1 MIDFIYTVFIAPLEY
16 WMKVVLL
23 WGHGVCSGNWGWA
36 IVLMSLVV
44 NTVILPIYMKA
55 ESWQEEEQRIRLGF
69 EAKESMI
76 KRVFKG
82 QERFAMISTMRRQAG
97 YTAFLSMRSSLG
109 FFLQIPFFFAAY
121 HFLSHFEPLLGVSF
135 MGLADLGR
143 PDEAI
148 KIGGFAINVMPILM
162 TVINIGSAL
171 IYTKNLAKRDKIQLY
186 AMAALFLVLL
196 YDAASGLV
204 LYWTCN
210 NIYSLGKNIVYDLV
224 RKLKAPKE
232 AIARIFTRKKA
243 VIEKVE
249 GVSRL
254 RGLLAI
260 GLWLVGLTLGLLSSG
275 QNPFFEGSVRRLFE
289 LAANATFALSM
300 LWCAKEALSLLFKKR
315 WLLALFLFA
324 ASVGCVSYWYQGT
337 FGRVKPFFTVL
348 LGLWSLI
355 PVLSLTFARYEP
367 KNWLYPRIQPES
379 LYTPAA
385 FWLVILLCNYLP
397 IQSYCTAPEL
407 FSSPEVVLAK
417 LLLDSAVFGAVLYL
431 AGKLWQLLGVMRTA
445 SVITTFIAVL
455 FTIYAF
461 LLPLDVGTIDGFQ
474 IEHPE
479 NLYRLKN
486 IFLDVGIFAALGFL
500 FYRYLR
506 RGGVPLLRFGLT
518 FACVASFAAG
528 LGQLWATKGQWV
540 TDSQSR
546 RTELPSYNDEM
557 LGFTQKGKNRLV
569 FVLDAFSG
577 RHMASILRKNPDL
590 NEAFSGF
597 IWYPDTLAQGFRTST
612 SIATLICGDRCTV
625 GALNEGKREALSD
638 KINRLYAQELNRYGE
653 NTDIFVNEH
662 NWLEAQ
668 RIAPHATAP
677 IRAVR
682 YLSSAYLN
690 RYANKHG
697 IEINVGA
704 SDEFLTAVS
713 LFSSVPWS
721 MKAVVY
727 FDGHW
732 VTQAIG
738 YWTSDRVANRLQE
751 WAFLDELPEISNAN
765 MAKDTYKFFHSEIT
779 HYPWLMVPGKCGIVK
794 DPGPGQNYPQQAV
807 EVCSLRALARWF
819 DWMKENKV
827 YDNTTIV
834 IASDH
839 GAGSGA
845 RKLNALLLVKPQ
857 NAPQEPMR
865 RDDSLMKLSDVPAI
879 VSGDFKKP
887 EANRERVSY
896 DIDKI
901 ADDYYK
907 GATEIRVRG
916 PLKEKSSWPKKIP
929 MGSVPE

>member
-1 MIDFIYTVFIAPLEY
+1 MLDFIYTVFIAPLEY

-55 ESWQEEEQRIRLGF
+55 EAWQEEEQRIRLGF
-69 EAKESMI
+69 QDKESMI

-121 HFLSHFEPLLGVSF
+121 HFLSHFDPLSGVSF
-135 MGLADLGR
+135 MGLADLGK

-224 RKLKAPKE
+224 RKVKAPKK
-232 AIARIFTRKKA
+232 AIARFFSRKEKTN
-243 VIEKVE
+243 IEAE
-249 GVSRL
+249 SVSRL
-254 RGLLAI
+254 RGFLAL
-260 GLWLVGLTLGLLSSG
+260 GLWLVGLTFGFLSSG

-289 LAANATFALSM
+289 LASNSTFALSM
-300 LWCAKEALSLLFKKR
+300 LWCAKEALAFLFKKR
-315 WLLALFLFA
+315 WLFSVFLFA
-324 ASVGCVSYWYQGT
+324 ASVGCMYYWYQGT
-337 FGRVKPFFTVL
+337 FVRVKSFFTVL
-348 LGLWSLI
+348 LGLWSLV
-355 PVLSLTFARYEP
+355 PVLALTFERYKP
-367 KNWLYPRIQPES
+367 SNWLYPRVNPES

-385 FWLVILLCNYLP
+385 FWLVILLSNYLP
-397 IQSYCTAPEL
+397 LQSYCTAPEL

-417 LLLDSAVFGAVLYL
+417 LLLDSAVFGAILYL
-431 AGKLWQLLGVMRTA
+431 AGKLWQLLGLMRTA
-445 SVITTFIAVL
+445 SVITAFIAVL
-455 FTIYAF
+455 LTIYAF

-486 IFLDVGIFAALGFL
+486 IFLDLGIFAFLGVL

-506 RGGVPLLRFGLT
+506 RGGVPVLRFGLA
-518 FACVASFAAG
+518 FASLASIVAA
-528 LGQLWATKGQWV
+528 LGQLWATQGQWV

-546 RTELPSYNDEM
+546 RTELPGYNEAM
-557 LGFTQKGKNRLV
+557 LGFTKTGTNRLV
-569 FVLDAFSG
+569 FILDAFSG
-577 RHMASILRKNPDL
+577 PHMASILKENPDISQS
-590 NEAFSGF
+590 FTGF
-597 IWYPDTLAQGFRTST
+597 VLYPNTLAQGFRTST
-612 SIATLICGDRCTV
+612 SIATLICGEQCTV

-668 RIAPHATAP
+668 RLAPYATVP

-690 RYANKHG
+690 RYAHKHG

-704 SDEFLTAVS
+704 SDDFLTAVS
-713 LFSSVPWS
+713 LFSAVPWS
-721 MKAVVY
+721 MKAVIY

-765 MAKDTYKFFHSEIT
+765 MAKDTYKLFHSEIT
-779 HYPWLMVPGKCGIVK
+779 HFPWLMVPGKCGIVK

-807 EVCSLRALARWF
+807 EACALKALARWF

-827 YDNTTIV
+827 YDNTTIIV
-834 IASDH
+834 ASDH
-839 GAGSGA
+839 GAGYGA
-845 RKLNALLLVKPQ
+845 RKLNALLLVKPK
-857 NAPQEPMR
+857 NATHEPIK
-865 RDDSLMKLSDVPAI
+865 RDNSPMNLSDVPALI
-879 VSGDFKKP
+879 RGDFKTP
-887 EANRERVSY
+887 AANRERTTY

-901 ADDYYK
+901 ADDHYK
-907 GATEIRVRG
+907 GAIEYRVTG
-916 PLKEKSSWPKKIP
+916 PVNRPSSWPKGFP
-929 MGSVPE
+929 MGASPQ